1 MRRPASGTVAEVQ
14 NITSQQTYQ
23 AYQDMLAHDKID
35 IVVVGDVDEAAV
47 CQAMRALDFS
57 PRQSPLHQSLL
68 YHQAARQTPA
78 FATEVQPLAQAKLD
92 LAYHLP
98 AYYRQD
104 NYLTAIVLNGLLG
117 GTPYSLL
124 FTNVREKASL
134 AYYAT
139 SSLRAFSGEI
149 LVETGINPAD
159 QTQARA
165 LIEQQVADLAAGKF
179 NDAQFQRVKEG
190 LVNQYVT
197 GLDNPNVLAQARLIT
212 ALMGLEPLQK
222 VAEGLRAV
230 TKEEVANLAAQMTLE
245 AVFLLDG
252 KGGETDGEA

>member
-1 MRRPASGTVAEVQ
+1 M
-14 NITSQQTYQ
+14 
-23 AYQDMLAHDKID
+23 
-35 IVVVGDVDEAAV
+35 
-47 CQAMRALDFS
+47 
-57 PRQSPLHQSLL
+57 
-68 YHQAARQTPA
+68 
-78 FATEVQPLAQAKLD
+78 
-92 LAYHLP
+92 
-98 AYYRQD
+98 
-104 NYLTAIVLNGLLG
+104 
-117 GTPYSLL
+117 
-124 FTNVREKASL
+124 

-212 ALMGLEPLQK
+212 ALMGLEPSQK

>member
-23 AYQDMLAHDKID
+23 AYQEMLAHDKID

-117 GTPYSLL
+117 GTRTHCCLPTCGRRL
-124 FTNVREKASL
+124 VI
-134 AYYAT
+134 YYAT

-179 NDAQFQRVKEG
+179 NDAQFQRVKE
-190 LVNQYVT
+190 
-197 GLDNPNVLAQARLIT
+197 DW
-212 ALMGLEPLQK
+212 
-222 VAEGLRAV
+222 
-230 TKEEVANLAAQMTLE
+230 
-245 AVFLLDG
+245 
-252 KGGETDGEA
+252 

>member
-1 MRRPASGTVAEVQ
+1 
-14 NITSQQTYQ
+14 
-23 AYQDMLAHDKID
+23 
-35 IVVVGDVDEAAV
+35 
-47 CQAMRALDFS
+47 
-57 PRQSPLHQSLL
+57 
-68 YHQAARQTPA
+68 
-78 FATEVQPLAQAKLD
+78 
-92 LAYHLP
+92 
-98 AYYRQD
+98 
-104 NYLTAIVLNGLLG
+104 
-117 GTPYSLL
+117 
-124 FTNVREKASL
+124 
-134 AYYAT
+134 
-139 SSLRAFSGEI
+139 
-149 LVETGINPAD
+149 VETGINPAD

-212 ALMGLEPLQK
+212 ALMGLEPSQK